1 MDAKEYLAQIGS
13 IRAKLRAIDKNIQRL
28 KREIDKLTDVKMRS
42 PWPDGQPHGTKTT
55 DPTGTTA
62 SRLAD
67 QNKEKREELR
77 RELLK
82 YEYEQLQIKSSLWS
96 TVLDVYDL
104 IGNITDPVLYTIIV
118 KRYIEGDSFE
128 QIAVDI
134 NYTWRHTINL
144 HGKALMEVQELLDRR
159 CKNE

>member
-1 MDAKEYLAQIGS
+1 MDAKEYLAQIGI
-13 IRAKLRAIDKNIQRL
+13 IRARLKATDKNITRL
-28 KREIDKLTDVKMRS
+28 KKEIDKLTDVKTRS
-42 PWPDGQPHGTKTT
+42 TWPDGQPRGTITT